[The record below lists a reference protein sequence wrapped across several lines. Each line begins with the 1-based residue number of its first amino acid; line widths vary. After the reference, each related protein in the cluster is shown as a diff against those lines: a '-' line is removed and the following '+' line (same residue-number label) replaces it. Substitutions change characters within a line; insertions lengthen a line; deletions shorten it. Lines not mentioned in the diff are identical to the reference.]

1 MNDDNTITD
10 LRGHLFATLRGLN
23 DKNNPLEIE
32 RARAVCDVAQTII
45 NSAKVEVD
53 YLRVAGGKGSG
64 FIPEVTAVGLPDGTK
79 VIGQKPGVTVT
90 RHQLKG

>member
-10 LRGHLFATLRGLN
+10 LRGHLFDTLRRLK
-23 DKNNPLEIE
+23 DKDNPLEIE
-32 RARAVCDVAQTII
+32 RARAISDIAQTII
-45 NSAKVEVD
+45 NSAKAEVD

>member
-10 LRGHLFATLRGLN
+10 LRGHLFDTLRRLK
-23 DKNNPLEIE
+23 DKDNPLEIE
-32 RARAVCDVAQTII
+32 RARAISDIAQTII
-45 NSAKVEVD
+45 NSAKAEVD

-64 FIPEVTAVGLPDGTK
+64 FIPEVTVPGLPDGTK
-79 VIGQKPGVTVT
+79 VIGQKPGYTVT